1 MARRESQGLQITLI
15 GFVMLAVILL
25 VTTVAFWNRS
35 KTLGE
40 QNTKL
45 SQDATEAQQAA
56 SKALSEAMQMKTWLG
71 QAEDASIDAIQ
82 QQYERDMNTYARS
95 APEVQRTYKDVPAV
109 LFDALQQRNKQV
121 ADLRQQ
127 LKDAQSEFEQTRQQ
141 LLKER
146 DDARVIQAQTEAEL
160 RKTRDDFAQYRDQLN
175 QEKDQQMAE
184 VQRLRDELAALESKS
199 AQQIQQ
205 LQRDVKSKDS
215 IISQRDG
222 QLAELTTESFEVP
235 DGRVL
240 EVIPRT
246 GMVYINLG
254 AADGLR
260 RQVTFSVFGVDVN
273 NLARE
278 EKKGSVEVTRIINEH
293 LAEAR
298 ITHDDLS
305 DPILAGDLVY
315 TPLWNARSALHFAL
329 AGSIDIDGDG
339 KDDRE
344 LVKQL
349 IRVNNGTIDAEERD
363 GEIKGEITRNTRYL
377 IRGEEPEVGEAGDA
391 SAKARQD
398 AWSRMIKQADELGV
412 EPMNVVKLLDLVGY
426 DGEKRTLPLGE
437 QARAEDFPVG
447 SDDPRTQGSV
457 LSDRPPRPRPRGN

>member
-40 QNTKL
+40 QNAKL
-45 SQDATEAQQAA
+45 AQDTTEAQQAA
-56 SKALSEAMQMKTWLG
+56 SKALSESMQMKTWLG
-71 QAEDASIDAIQ
+71 QAEDAPIDAIE
-82 QQYERDMNTYARS
+82 QQYSRDMNTYARS

-127 LKDAQSEFEQTRQQ
+127 LKDAQSEFDQTRQQ

-146 DDARVIQAQTEAEL
+146 DEARTIQAQTEAEL

-175 QEKDQQMAE
+175 QEKDQQMAD
-184 VQRLRDELAALESKS
+184 VQRLRDEIAALESKS

-205 LQRDVKSKDS
+205 LEREVKSKDS

-240 EVIPRT
+240 EVVART

-278 EKKGSVEVTRIINEH
+278 EKKGSVEVTRIINDH

-298 ITHDDLS
+298 ITRDSLS
-305 DPILAGDLVY
+305 DPILVGDMIY

-329 AGSIDIDGDG
+329 AGSIDIDDDG

-349 IRVNNGTIDAEERD
+349 IRVNNGTIDAEEQN
-363 GEIKGEITRNTRYL
+363 GEIKGEITRSTRYL
-377 IRGEEPEVGEAGDA
+377 IRGEAPEVGEAGDA
-391 SAKARQD
+391 TATARQN
-398 AWSRMIKQADELGV
+398 AWSRMIQQADELGV
-412 EPMNVVKLLDLVGY
+412 EQLNVVKLLDLVGY
-426 DGEKRTLPLGE
+426 DGERRTLPLGE

-447 SDDPRTQGSV
+447 SDNPRAQGSV
-457 LSDRPPRPRPRGN
+457 LGDRPRLKRGN